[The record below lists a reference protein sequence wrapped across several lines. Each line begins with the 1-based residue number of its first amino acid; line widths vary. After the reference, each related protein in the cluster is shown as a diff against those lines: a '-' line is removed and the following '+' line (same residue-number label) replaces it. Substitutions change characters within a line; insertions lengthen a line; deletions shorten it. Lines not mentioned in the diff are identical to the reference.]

1 MLLRLN
7 IVLLLVTVVSALLLV
22 RQSHDGRKLFA
33 DLERARAEGR
43 KLDADIH
50 RLKAEREGEAT
61 NLRVEQLAR
70 ERLQM
75 RPISPALT
83 LGPAAASEAASAV
96 AKAASAARPASGAA
110 R

>member
-1 MLLRLN
+1 MVLRLN

-33 DLERARAEGR
+33 ELERAKAEGR

-83 LGPAAASEAASAV
+83 LGPAAA
-96 AKAASAARPASGAA
+96 ASAAAAASRPASGAA

>member
-83 LGPAAASEAASAV
+83 LGPAAAASVAAA
-96 AKAASAARPASGAA
+96 AASAARPASGAA